1 MMWPIAFLLLPYLS
15 NIARSSI
22 PAETFASAS
31 LANLGEG
38 GKAEELVKYP
48 AGVALWVGIGITLMI
63 LRCGHMCY
71 SYVSSLLFA

>member
-1 MMWPIAFLLLPYLS
+1 M
-15 NIARSSI
+15 
-22 PAETFASAS
+22 PAENFAKAS
-31 LANLGEG
+31 FPNLGEG

-48 AGVALWVGIGITLMI
+48 ADVALRVGIGITLMI